1 MRGRHDCIRASLHRT
16 ARRRSRR
23 YSRYTHRHEA
33 RAHVNSARFASRWYA
48 PVALRGWVR
57 ALRGAAIAPGLG
69 PTSVCLCLQAEAD
82 AEAKMKAKYGALPTQ
97 KDLLS
102 KRMKV

>member
-1 MRGRHDCIRASLHRT
+1 MT
-16 ARRRSRR
+16 ARPLRTRV
-23 YSRYTHRHEA
+23 TLCHEA

-69 PTSVCLCLQAEAD
+69 PTSACLCLQAEAD

>member
-1 MRGRHDCIRASLHRT
+1 MSATRVVPCHD
-16 ARRRSRR
+16 AR
-23 YSRYTHRHEA
+23 
-33 RAHVNSARFASRWYA
+33 VNSARFASRWYA

-69 PTSVCLCLQAEAD
+69 PTSACLCLQAEAD